1 LSRCGDFSPAWH
13 LLAIAFLVGTYFVWS
28 LHIPGG
34 FELMARGAVITTL
47 LLAFGRPLA
56 QGAEA
61 LVRRSFSVGA
71 DLEHR
76 YPALQTRVNRY
87 LTILH
92 KFSVGLVY
100 VLIALVI
107 LQIWGVDLIGW
118 ASATLR
124 TGFGAQLANIA
135 VLLLTMF
142 LIWELSSA
150 AIEHYLEAVDETG
163 TRVER
168 SGQARTLLPL
178 LRTAFVAVVAI
189 VLLLHTLSVM
199 GLDLAPLLAT
209 AGVIGI
215 AIGFGSQKLVQDVI
229 NGLFILF
236 QDTISVGDLV
246 EVGGHGG
253 TVERMSVRTIELRD
267 AAGIVH
273 TIPFSEITTVKNW
286 AKGFGYAEL
295 EASVA
300 NGEDVDE
307 VMELLRQIG
316 AELEADPQVGH
327 FMLEPIDVWGVDAV
341 AETGV
346 VIKARIKT
354 RPLKQFYVKRQF
366 NRLMFDELGIEM
378 ASRLQSVYLVPDK
391 AEPAPP
397 ELSDETGPVPERPA
411 AEPGGL
417 RVVKGR
423 GGPSRGSAQS

>member
-1 LSRCGDFSPAWH
+1 
-13 LLAIAFLVGTYFVWS
+13 
-28 LHIPGG
+28 
-34 FELMARGAVITTL
+34 
-47 LLAFGRPLA
+47 
-56 QGAEA
+56 
-61 LVRRSFSVGA
+61 
-71 DLEHR
+71 
-76 YPALQTRVNRY
+76 
-87 LTILH
+87 
-92 KFSVGLVY
+92 
-100 VLIALVI
+100 
-107 LQIWGVDLIGW
+107 
-118 ASATLR
+118 
-124 TGFGAQLANIA
+124 
-135 VLLLTMF
+135 
-142 LIWELSSA
+142 
-150 AIEHYLEAVDETG
+150 
-163 TRVER
+163 
-168 SGQARTLLPL
+168 
-178 LRTAFVAVVAI
+178 
-189 VLLLHTLSVM
+189 
-199 GLDLAPLLAT
+199 
-209 AGVIGI
+209 
-215 AIGFGSQKLVQDVI
+215 
-229 NGLFILF
+229 
-236 QDTISVGDLV
+236 
-246 EVGGHGG
+246 
-253 TVERMSVRTIELRD
+253 MSVRTIELRD

-366 NRLMFDELGIEM
+366 NRLMKRRFDELGIEM